1 MVSSATAHMDP
12 SPPAR
17 SALPAPLDASPGAGS
32 GAPRAVFGRL
42 ATDRLTY
49 LAVFAFML
57 LYVFSVKAL
66 ETVLQRHFQRA
77 VAAAATVEPG
87 SDVVAEVAARVDR
100 VLHDSLWVRPGGV
113 RVDALV
119 LAADGRT
126 LLYAGGGLAGALEP
140 WTGSPV
146 NPGPLLP
153 PRIDVMV
160 TVAHN
165 SLVANGILVG
175 YAALLLG
182 VLFGNARRAERQ
194 QEQLVAEAVAGRDRV
209 AERAAHI
216 EGELE
221 AVRQRLSSA
230 ETGQASDAEEIREL
244 ETERAQL
251 MARLGEL
258 ERRETAL
265 RSEGGS
271 QLESLQ
277 SEHRALEE
285 LLDEAV
291 SEMRTKEDE
300 IRSLQRQVKKQERSE
315 SAPARAADALGKRL
329 RTLYKN
335 LEIDDRAVQDVVD
348 LRDDAL
354 ALRAEESLKR
364 LCDDPDQ
371 AQVRRKVG
379 GLPPHLSIF
388 ELGFGGG
395 GRIYFTKG
403 RVRRHRILLVGTK
416 ATQKPDLEYLSRLPR
431 E

>member
-1 MVSSATAHMDP
+1 MEPRSPSDP
-12 SPPAR
+12 APPA
-17 SALPAPLDASPGAGS
+17 AGYAVAAPSSMPG
-32 GAPRAVFGRL
+32 RLERL

-49 LAVFAFML
+49 FAVFGFL
-57 LYVFSVKAL
+57 VLYVSSVKGL
-66 ETVLQRHFQRA
+66 ETLLQRHFRSA
-77 VAAAATVEPG
+77 VAAAATIAPG
-87 SDVVAEVAARVDR
+87 EGDVAKQVAARVEP
-100 VLHDSLWVRPGGV
+100 VVQDSLWVRPGGV

-126 LLYAGGGLAGALEP
+126 LLYAGGGFAGTLEP
-140 WTGSPV
+140 WKGT
-146 NPGPLLP
+146 PGDPAALLP
-153 PRIDVMV
+153 PRIDVV
-160 TVAHN
+160 VSVSHN
-165 SLVANGILVG
+165 SLVANGILIA
-175 YAALLLG
+175 YASLLLG
-182 VLFGNARRAERQ
+182 ILFATARRLERE
-194 QEQLVAEAVAGRDRV
+194 QERRVTEAVAHRDRV
-209 AERAAHI
+209 AERAARI

-221 AVRQRLSSA
+221 AVRERLSSA
-230 ETGQASDAEEIREL
+230 ETGRASGAEEVREL
-244 ETERAQL
+244 EGERAQL
-251 MARLGEL
+251 LARLAEL

-277 SEHRALEE
+277 AEHRALEE
-285 LLDEAV
+285 LLEEAV
-291 SEMRTKEDE
+291 TEMRTKEDE
-300 IRSLQRQVKKQERSE
+300 IRSLQRQVRKQDRSDVP
-315 SAPARAADALGKRL
+315 PARGAEQLGKRL
-329 RTLYKN
+329 RALYKH

-348 LRDDAL
+348 LRDDSL

-364 LCDDPDQ
+364 LCDDPEQ

-416 ATQKPDLEYLSRLPR
+416 ATQKPDLEYLSRLSR